1 MTGCIFF
8 MGTAMTRGIPES
20 YTNPD
25 GVTYGAG
32 QFFGTPLY
40 AAVVENMTI
49 IGTPSTR
56 EWKDG
61 GVVFFVLS
69 LPLDFAF
76 DTVFL
81 PVDLIAWSAGYTK
94 LSGYSSRK
102 KPEQNIRITTPG
114 GTSTVGENSTQP
126 NL

>member
-8 MGTAMTRGIPES
+8 MGTAITRGITER

-25 GVTYGAG
+25 GVIYGAG

-40 AAVVENMTI
+40 AAVMENVTI
-49 IGTPSTR
+49 IGTPSMR

-61 GVVFFVLS
+61 GVVFFILS

-76 DTVFL
+76 DTVLL
-81 PVDLIAWSAGYTK
+81 PIDLIAWSAGYSK
-94 LSGYSSRK
+94 INYPRK
-102 KPEQNIRITTPG
+102 QKIIDQNIRITTPDG
-114 GTSTVGENSTQP
+114 ASSVGETP
-126 NL
+126 NH